1 MALVLLGEWV
11 TALGTHANY
20 GWVAYAP
27 LSNSFNQL
35 GGGLHPWVRLVVWLL
50 LLVLWVSLSLVILR
64 TPREPANS
72 VRVEDS

>member
-27 LSNSFNQL
+27 LSNSFNRWA
-35 GGGLHPWVRLVVWLL
+35 GGLHPWVRLVVWLL

-72 VRVEDS
+72 GRVEDS